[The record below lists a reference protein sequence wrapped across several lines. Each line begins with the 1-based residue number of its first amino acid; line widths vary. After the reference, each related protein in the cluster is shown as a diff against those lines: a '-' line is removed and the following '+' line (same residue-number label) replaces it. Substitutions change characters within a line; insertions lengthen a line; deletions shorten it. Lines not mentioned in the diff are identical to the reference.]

1 MEPTRINR
9 KLTAILSADVK
20 GYSRLMGE
28 DEVATIRTLTVYRE
42 LMASLIQQH
51 RGRVVDTPGDNL
63 LAEFGSVVDAV
74 TCAVEVQR
82 ELGERNTELPDQR
95 KMEFRIGIN
104 LGDVVVEG
112 ERIYGDGVNIAARV
126 EGLADGGGICIS
138 GKVWEEVKHRT
149 DIVYEDLGE
158 VSVKNIR
165 EPVRVFAVRTNG
177 EDASARGATRAASG
191 AEDKPSVAVLPFDNM
206 SADPEQGFFVDG
218 LAEDIITEL
227 SRFPNLFVI
236 ARKSC
241 FTYKD
246 KPTRVQDVGREL
258 GARYVVEG
266 SVRRARD
273 RIRVTVQLVDA
284 AEGTHIWANRYDRE
298 FNAIFDLQ
306 DDLTQAIVS
315 ILSERVEHATIE
327 RAKRKL
333 PKDMAAYDYLLRG
346 KLHHH
351 RFTREANDE
360 AMRLLNK
367 AVELDPEFASAYAW
381 RACTLGQ
388 AGAMGWGDPQDLQR
402 RAAESVRVGLSLDE
416 NDIEC
421 HRILCEQYMQQRN
434 WDQAELHHERAITL
448 NPNDPRIV
456 AQRGELL
463 TWIGQPRE
471 GVECVERAMRL
482 DPFNASAFAHLLG
495 RALYSCGRYE
505 EAVRAYRLISSP
517 RYGHV
522 ADMAACCAQSGDVDG
537 AKEKVAQ
544 LLAMNPEFSAASYV
558 ENLRYRRESDRNHH
572 REGLRKAA
580 LP

>member
-1 MEPTRINR
+1 MEPTSVER

-28 DEVATIRTLTVYRE
+28 DEVATVRTLTAYRE
-42 LMASLIQQH
+42 LMGSLIQQH
-51 RGRVVDTPGDNL
+51 RGRVVDSPRDNL
-63 LAEFGSVVDAV
+63 LAEFASVVVAV
-74 TCAVEVQR
+74 RCAVEMQR
-82 ELGERNTELPDQR
+82 ELKTRNVELPEVR

-104 LGDVVVEG
+104 LGDVIVEG

-126 EGLADGGGICIS
+126 EGLADGDGICIS
-138 GKVWEEVKHRT
+138 GKVWEEVKNRT
-149 DIVYEDLGE
+149 DIAFEDLGE

-177 EDASARGATRAASG
+177 EDASEGGTTRAAGG
-191 AEDKPSVAVLPFDNM
+191 AEDKISVAVLPFDNM

-236 ARKSC
+236 ARTSC

-266 SVRRARD
+266 SVRRASD
-273 RIRVTVQLVDA
+273 RVRLTVQLVDTA
-284 AEGTHIWANRYDRE
+284 DGTHIWANRYDRK
-298 FNAIFDLQ
+298 FTAIFDLQ
-306 DDLTQAIVS
+306 DDLTLAIVS
-315 ILSERVEHATIE
+315 TLSGRVEHAAID

-346 KLHHH
+346 KIHHH
-351 RFTREANDE
+351 RCTREANDE

-381 RACTLGQ
+381 RACTLAQ
-388 AGAMGWGDPQDLQR
+388 ARAMGWGDPQDLQR
-402 RAAESVRVGLSLDE
+402 RAVESVRVGLSLDE

-434 WDQAELHHERAITL
+434 WDQAELHHERAITPQPERPPHCRPTRRTADL
-448 NPNDPRIV
+448 DR
-456 AQRGELL
+456 ATQRGRRMRGARDAPRPVQRKRLRAPAWSRPILVRSLRGGCAGVPPDLL
-463 TWIGQPRE
+463 TALRVRGRHGGVLRPIRGRGRSEGESCSGPRHE
-471 GVECVERAMRL
+471 TRI
-482 DPFNASAFAHLLG
+482 LG
-495 RALYSCGRYE
+495 R
-505 EAVRAYRLISSP
+505 
-517 RYGHV
+517 
-522 ADMAACCAQSGDVDG
+522 
-537 AKEKVAQ
+537 
-544 LLAMNPEFSAASYV
+544 
-558 ENLRYRRESDRNHH
+558 
-572 REGLRKAA
+572 
-580 LP
+580 